1 MLEPVAIA
9 LLRDEAH
16 ERLRKAIL
24 DGRLEPGARL
34 RPDELA
40 QELGLSRM
48 PVREALARLR
58 DEGLVETR
66 PRSGTRVSPLRLDEA
81 SQALAVITAMHELA
95 VRMAVPKLKE
105 ADLTRLEAAAGAFA
119 TAVRT
124 ADYEAATRADDKLH
138 GVFVEVAGNRPVAE
152 TLMRYMPLLR
162 RAEALR
168 FGTLPGQKS
177 VSAHKQ
183 ILVAAR
189 RGDVEAAV
197 SATQANWGSLAQQIA
212 QSSAR
217 ETGESDEQ

>member
-1 MLEPVAIA
+1 MLEPVPVS
-9 LLRDEAH
+9 LLRDEAY
-16 ERLRKAIL
+16 ERLRQAIL

-34 RPDELA
+34 RPEELA
-40 QELGLSRM
+40 QQLGLSRM

-66 PRSGTRVSPLRLDEA
+66 PRSGTRVSPVRLDEA

-95 VRMAVPKLKE
+95 VRIAVPKLQE
-105 ADLTRLEAAAGAFA
+105 TDLSRLEAAAEAFA

-124 ADYEAATRADDKLH
+124 ADHKAATRADDQLH

-177 VSAHKQ
+177 VSAHSQ
-183 ILVAAR
+183 ILRASR

-197 SATQANWGSLAQQIA
+197 KATRANWGSLAQQIA

-217 ETGESDEQ
+217 KDRRAR